1 MRPGAKRKSFF
12 DKNKNKI
19 NLYNGGTI
27 TRKYTILVLRQQKHI
42 SSRKASKLFQ
52 HLEAYHD

>member
-1 MRPGAKRKSFF
+1 MRPGAKGKSFF

-42 SSRKASKLFQ
+42 SSRKATTLFQ